1 MLEIQTAPDAAPLS
15 PAIILLPAERRAPAP
30 SARAIPLGRS
40 QNEETT
46 DLLVTDRTVASPRPT
61 TATTP
66 ASRTHAEEAAI
77 RLFDLTLAA
86 CAIVAFFPL
95 LILIT
100 SAIRLTSP
108 GPVLFKQERIGRDG
122 KVFRCLKFRSMV
134 CNAGEILDELL
145 RNNPDA
151 RAEWARDQKLRNDPR
166 ITRVGQFL
174 RKSSLDELPQL
185 FNVLLGQMGV
195 VGPRPIIA
203 QEIPRYGQHF
213 AGYTSVRPGITG
225 LWQVS
230 GRNDLPYETRVR
242 LDTFYARR
250 KSLGYDLSICLRT
263 IPAVLQSKGTY

>member
-1 MLEIQTAPDAAPLS
+1 MQPPLS

-40 QNEETT
+40 QNEEAT

-66 ASRTHAEEAAI
+66 TSRTRAEEAAI
-77 RLFDLTLAA
+77 RLFDLTLAT

-151 RAEWARDQKLRNDPR
+151 RAEWARDQRLRNDPR

-203 QEIPRYGQHF
+203 QEIPRYGRHF

-230 GRNDLPYETRVR
+230 GRNDLSYETRVR